1 MLHVFQYGLYSPDIY
16 LQLRD
21 YGHALDSYLQLAST
35 YFTSAPSRAMVIL
48 KEAES
53 LCLTHYGPINSMML
67 NIVHQTALLYRN
79 HLNDS
84 INASDTFER
93 WEILSS
99 ALYGHDHSVTLSTQ
113 ERTQSGTK
121 LGATMVRESANT
133 FSAEV
138 IIEHS

>member
-1 MLHVFQYGLYSPDIY
+1 
-16 LQLRD
+16 
-21 YGHALDSYLQLAST
+21 
-35 YFTSAPSRAMVIL
+35 MVIL

-53 LCLTHYGPINSMML
+53 LCLTHYGPNNSMML
-67 NIVHQTALLYRN
+67 NIVHQTALLYQN

-99 ALYGHDHSVTLSTQ
+99 ALYGHNHSVTVSTQ

>member
-1 MLHVFQYGLYSPDIY
+1 
-16 LQLRD
+16 
-21 YGHALDSYLQLAST
+21 
-35 YFTSAPSRAMVIL
+35 MVIL

-67 NIVHQTALLYRN
+67 NIVHQTALLYQN

-113 ERTQSGTK
+113 KRTQSGTK